1 MEMLSPK
8 NDVIFQLLFGKNQN
22 KDLLIS
28 LLNAILNP
36 SIHELIVDVEIKE
49 KKIDVNMVIDEKISI
64 LDVYVV
70 TSKNTHINVEMQIV
84 NEYNMIKRT
93 LFYWSKMYLS
103 QLVKGQDYELLNNT
117 VTINLLDFNYINSDK
132 YHSVFYLMENETKE
146 KLTDIMEIN
155 FIELRKF
162 KKTSSNSKLE
172 RWLSFI
178 NNPNDLEVE
187 EMAKVDKDIMKAQE
201 VLSLIS
207 SDDEA
212 KQLAEMR
219 QKAIM
224 DKISFENAVRRKYR
238 KEAIEEGRKEGREE
252 GREEGRKEGRKEG
265 REETKIEI
273 AKSLLG
279 ILEDEIIANKI
290 GLSIEKVKSLR
301 C

>member
-1 MEMLSPK
+1 
-8 NDVIFQLLFGKNQN
+8 
-22 KDLLIS
+22 
-28 LLNAILNP
+28 
-36 SIHELIVDVEIKE
+36 
-49 KKIDVNMVIDEKISI
+49 
-64 LDVYVV
+64 
-70 TSKNTHINVEMQIV
+70 
-84 NEYNMIKRT
+84 
-93 LFYWSKMYLS
+93 
-103 QLVKGQDYELLNNT
+103 
-117 VTINLLDFNYINSDK
+117 
-132 YHSVFYLMENETKE
+132 
-146 KLTDIMEIN
+146 MEIN

-224 DKISFENAVRRKYR
+224 NKISFENAVRRKYR
-238 KEAIEEGRKEGREE
+238 KEAIEEGR
-252 GREEGRKEGRKEG
+252 EEGRKEGI
-265 REETKIEI
+265 EETKIEI

>member
-1 MEMLSPK
+1 
-8 NDVIFQLLFGKNQN
+8 
-22 KDLLIS
+22 
-28 LLNAILNP
+28 
-36 SIHELIVDVEIKE
+36 
-49 KKIDVNMVIDEKISI
+49 
-64 LDVYVV
+64 
-70 TSKNTHINVEMQIV
+70 
-84 NEYNMIKRT
+84 
-93 LFYWSKMYLS
+93 
-103 QLVKGQDYELLNNT
+103 
-117 VTINLLDFNYINSDK
+117 
-132 YHSVFYLMENETKE
+132 
-146 KLTDIMEIN
+146 MEIN

-224 DKISFENAVRRKYR
+224 DKISFENAVRRKYH
-238 KEAIEEGRKEGREE
+238 KEAIEE
-252 GREEGRKEGRKEG
+252 GREEGRKEGI
-265 REETKIEI
+265 EETKIEI